1 MTKLQAAEVAT
12 LESILYRSK
21 GWLKASQIVRRWG
34 DMRVNE
40 SSKRFIRR
48 IAAMSSKIISGDE
61 GYKHVSRATVPEC
74 SCAAGRLLN
83 MSSSIN
89 RRISILGNHIN
100 TKRGF

>member
-21 GWLKASQIVRRWG
+21 GWMKAAEIVRRWG

-48 IAAMSSKIISGDE
+48 VASMSPKVISGDE
-61 GYKHVSRATVPEC
+61 GYRHVTHATVGEC
-74 SCAAGRLLN
+74 SCAANRLLN
-83 MSSSIN
+83 MVSAIN
-89 RRISILGNHIN
+89 QRISILGNHIN
-100 TKRGF
+100 TKRGL